1 MTYPKLSPQKL
12 KSVKSMI
19 SFWPQLSF
27 QFSAWK
33 SVQNITNQN
42 SLIEKFYFEKMN
54 PFTQD
59 YKYISLLPILVFIAY
74 LIASSFDIVPGIN
87 LSENWTFFLPCLI
100 ILLLTFMYVFKT
112 EYYNV
117 FIKK

>member
-12 KSVKSMI
+12 ASVKSMI

-33 SVQNITNQN
+33 SVQDITNQN

-54 PFTQD
+54 PFTHD
-59 YKYISLLPILVFIAY
+59 LKYLSLFLVSVGIAT
-74 LIASSFDIVPGIN
+74 LIALAIVSGTK
-87 LSENWTFFLPCLI
+87 LTGNWTFISFII
-100 ILLLTFMYVFKT
+100 ILLLSFMYLFKT
-112 EYYNV
+112 DYYDV